1 MKNFNRVLAAAV
13 AVPVALG
20 QVLAISASAFN
31 GAVTEVTT
39 ADVKYVKPDINF
51 PTSVDKDATTITF
64 TQESNWNE
72 VLNSKLASA
81 DGKTFTVDAKA
92 VANTLGGSYYASL
105 IKDVVNASENPT
117 AEVSGSNVTITGTA
131 DFSSYVVPDL
141 KAKFAEQG
149 YGDLELNTDNMKAS
163 YTASVK
169 ADLANAKEAALELT
183 LTAGGKTY
191 TTTTVADYLDAI
203 YDDLSAQLTKIAA
216 DKGVSAE
223 DAAELANIGGDIKNK
238 AAGLR
243 DKIKLVQ
250 DANFAAKSY
259 DTADQ
264 VVAAA
269 INYAVKNNIASAAK
283 LPNTVDG
290 LAAKYGTTFD
300 TAVDSLNKS
309 LADADVN
316 VKISVTASDL
326 ANLAKDGSDFTV
338 AAAGGTYTVEF
349 TIPDEEAA
357 AVEEYA
363 KAEVAKLNLDKTVK
377 EVNTK
382 KTVSAT
388 VSTNGVVGF
397 DVDRAVEVVL
407 EDKAT
412 TTTTTTTE
420 DPDNPVTTTTTT
432 TEDPD
437 NPVTTTTTTTEDP
450 DNPVTT
456 TTTTTTEDPD
466 NPVTTTTTTTTED
479 PDNPVTTT
487 TTTTTEDPDNPV
499 TTTTTTTPAVDPSE
513 VDSIAVETVAAEAS
527 NGVYFS
533 KDKAFNASDLISAV
547 KLTLKNGKETVYDD
561 AASIDAYIGFKS
573 TPGEVYKT
581 VVDANAKLADKEKVG
596 KIYYQGGVDIYY
608 TTGVEG
614 SDTIAIDAKP
624 EVAVALKGDTNLN
637 RKVDNDDALQ
647 TLTYYSN
654 VNAGAKDVAFTDTA
668 KTNALLE
675 KLVYFVSDVDTESKL
690 GTDSKDK
697 LITNDDALFILTY
710 YAQQY
715 AGNKDDEETLWT
727 DVLANK
733 YLNKD

>member
-223 DAAELANIGGDIKNK
+223 DAAELANIGGDIKKK

-388 VSTNGVVGF
+388 VSASGVVGF

-432 TEDPD
+432 EDPD
-437 NPVTTTTTTTEDP
+437 NPVTTTTTTEDP
-450 DNPVTT
+450 DNPVSSTTTTDPNAPATSTT
-456 TTTTTTEDPD
+456 TTTDP
-466 NPVTTTTTTTTED
+466 NAPATSTTTTTD
-479 PDNPVTTT
+479 PDGPVI
-487 TTTTTEDPDNPV
+487 
-499 TTTTTTTPAVDPSE
+499 TTTTTPAVDPSE

-637 RKVDNDDALQ
+637 GKVDNDDALQ

-654 VNAGAKDVAFTDTA
+654 VNAGAKDVAFTATA

>member
-191 TTTTVADYLDAI
+191 TTTTFADYLDAI
-203 YDDLSAQLTKIAA
+203 YDDLSAQLTKIVT

-326 ANLAKDGSDFTV
+326 ATLAKDGSDFTV

-388 VSTNGVVGF
+388 VSASGVVGF

-420 DPDNPVTTTTTT
+420 DPDNPVSSTTTTT
-432 TEDPD
+432 DP
-437 NPVTTTTTTTEDP
+437 NAPATSTTTTTDP
-450 DNPVTT
+450 DGPVI
-456 TTTTTTEDPD
+456 
-466 NPVTTTTTTTTED
+466 
-479 PDNPVTTT
+479 
-487 TTTTTEDPDNPV
+487 
-499 TTTTTTTPAVDPSE
+499 TTTTTPAVDPSE

-637 RKVDNDDALQ
+637 GKVDNDDALQ

>member
-191 TTTTVADYLDAI
+191 TATTVADYLDAI
-203 YDDLSAQLTKIAA
+203 YDDLSAQLTKIAT

-290 LAAKYGTTFD
+290 LAAKYGTTFN

-326 ANLAKDGSDFTV
+326 AALAKDGSDFTV

-432 TEDPD
+432 T
-437 NPVTTTTTTTEDP
+437 
-450 DNPVTT
+450 
-456 TTTTTTEDPD
+456 
-466 NPVTTTTTTTTED
+466 
-479 PDNPVTTT
+479 
-487 TTTTTEDPDNPV
+487 
-499 TTTTTTTPAVDPSE
+499 PAVDP
-513 VDSIAVETVAAEAS
+513 
-527 NGVYFS
+527 
-533 KDKAFNASDLISAV
+533 
-547 KLTLKNGKETVYDD
+547 
-561 AASIDAYIGFKS
+561 
-573 TPGEVYKT
+573 
-581 VVDANAKLADKEKVG
+581 
-596 KIYYQGGVDIYY
+596 
-608 TTGVEG
+608 
-614 SDTIAIDAKP
+614 
-624 EVAVALKGDTNLN
+624 
-637 RKVDNDDALQ
+637 
-647 TLTYYSN
+647 
-654 VNAGAKDVAFTDTA
+654 
-668 KTNALLE
+668 
-675 KLVYFVSDVDTESKL
+675 
-690 GTDSKDK
+690 
-697 LITNDDALFILTY
+697 
-710 YAQQY
+710 
-715 AGNKDDEETLWT
+715 
-727 DVLANK
+727 
-733 YLNKD
+733 

>member
-191 TTTTVADYLDAI
+191 TATTVADYLDAI
-203 YDDLSAQLTKIAA
+203 YDDLSAQLTKIAT

-290 LAAKYGTTFD
+290 LAAKYGTTFN

-326 ANLAKDGSDFTV
+326 ATLAKDGSDFTV

-432 TEDPD
+432 EDPD
-437 NPVTTTTTTTEDP
+437 NPVTTTTTTEDP

-456 TTTTTTEDPD
+456 TTTTTG
-466 NPVTTTTTTTTED
+466 
-479 PDNPVTTT
+479 
-487 TTTTTEDPDNPV
+487 DPDNPV

-547 KLTLKNGKETVYDD
+547 KLTLKDGSETVYDD

-581 VVDANAKLADKEKVG
+581 VVDANAKLADKDKVG

-608 TTGVEG
+608 TTGAEG
-614 SDTIAIDAKP
+614 SDTLAIDTKP

-637 RKVDNDDALQ
+637 GKVDNDDALQ

-654 VNAGAKDVAFTDTA
+654 VNAGAKDVAFTATA

>member
-203 YDDLSAQLTKIAA
+203 YDDLSAQLTKIVA

-388 VSTNGVVGF
+388 VNTNGVVGF

-407 EDKAT
+407 EDKA

-450 DNPVTT
+450 DNPV
-456 TTTTTTEDPD
+456 
-466 NPVTTTTTTTTED
+466 TTTTTTED

-614 SDTIAIDAKP
+614 SDTIAIDTKP

-637 RKVDNDDALQ
+637 GKVDNDDALQ

-654 VNAGAKDVAFTDTA
+654 VNAGAKDVAFTATA

-675 KLVYFVSDVDTESKL
+675 KLVYFVSDADTESKL

>member
-363 KAEVAKLNLDKTVK
+363 KAEAAKLNLDKTVK

-388 VSTNGVVGF
+388 VNTNGVVGF

-420 DPDNPVTTTTTT
+420 NPDNPVTTTTTT

-437 NPVTTTTTTTEDP
+437 NPV
-450 DNPVTT
+450 
-456 TTTTTTEDPD
+456 
-466 NPVTTTTTTTTED
+466 
-479 PDNPVTTT
+479 TT

-547 KLTLKNGKETVYDD
+547 KLTLKDGSETVYDD

-614 SDTIAIDAKP
+614 SDTIAIDTKP

-637 RKVDNDDALQ
+637 GKVDNDDALQ

-654 VNAGAKDVAFTDTA
+654 VNAGAKDVAFTATA

>member
-300 TAVDSLNKS
+300 TAVNSLNKS

-388 VSTNGVVGF
+388 VSTDGVVGF

-432 TEDPD
+432 EDPD

-450 DNPVTT
+450 DNPV
-456 TTTTTTEDPD
+456 
-466 NPVTTTTTTTTED
+466 
-479 PDNPVTTT
+479 TT

-637 RKVDNDDALQ
+637 GKVDNDDALQ

-654 VNAGAKDVAFTDTA
+654 VNAGAKDVAFTATA

-710 YAQQY
+710 DAQQY

>member
-51 PTSVDKDATTITF
+51 PTSVDKNATTITF

-92 VANTLGGSYYASL
+92 IANTLGGSYYASL

-191 TTTTVADYLDAI
+191 TATTVADYLDAI
-203 YDDLSAQLTKIAA
+203 YDDLSAQLTKIAT

-290 LAAKYGTTFD
+290 LVAKYGTTFN

-326 ANLAKDGSDFTV
+326 AALAKDGSDFTV

-388 VSTNGVVGF
+388 VNTNGVVGF

-432 TEDPD
+432 EDPD
-437 NPVTTTTTTTEDP
+437 NPVTTTTTTEDP
-450 DNPVTT
+450 DNPVSSTT
-456 TTTTTTEDPD
+456 TTTDP
-466 NPVTTTTTTTTED
+466 NAPATS
-479 PDNPVTTT
+479 
-487 TTTTTEDPDNPV
+487 
-499 TTTTTTTPAVDPSE
+499 TTTTTPAVDPSE

-547 KLTLKNGKETVYDD
+547 KLTLKDGSETVYDD

-581 VVDANAKLADKEKVG
+581 VVDANAKLADKDKVG

-614 SDTIAIDAKP
+614 SDTIAIDTKP

-637 RKVDNDDALQ
+637 GKVDNDDALQ

>member
-191 TTTTVADYLDAI
+191 TATTVADYLDAI
-203 YDDLSAQLTKIAA
+203 YDDLSAQLTKIAT

-290 LAAKYGTTFD
+290 LAAKYGTTFN

-316 VKISVTASDL
+316 VKISVAASDL
-326 ANLAKDGSDFTV
+326 AALAKDGSDFTV

-432 TEDPD
+432 EDPDNPVTTTTTTEDPD
-437 NPVTTTTTTTEDP
+437 NPVTTTTTTEDP

-456 TTTTTTEDPD
+456 TTTTTG
-466 NPVTTTTTTTTED
+466 
-479 PDNPVTTT
+479 
-487 TTTTTEDPDNPV
+487 DPDNPV

-533 KDKAFNASDLISAV
+533 KDKAFNASDLISSV
-547 KLTLKNGKETVYDD
+547 KLTLKNSDKTVVYDD

-581 VVDANAKLADKEKVG
+581 VVDANAKLADKDKVG

-614 SDTIAIDAKP
+614 SDTFAIDTKP

-637 RKVDNDDALQ
+637 GKVDNDDALQ

-654 VNAGAKDVAFTDTA
+654 VNAGAKDVAFTATA

>member
-203 YDDLSAQLTKIAA
+203 YDDLSAQLTKIVT

-290 LAAKYGTTFD
+290 LVAKYGTTFN

-316 VKISVTASDL
+316 VKISVAASDL
-326 ANLAKDGSDFTV
+326 AALAKDGSDFTV

-388 VSTNGVVGF
+388 VNTNGVVGF

-432 TEDPD
+432 EDPD
-437 NPVTTTTTTTEDP
+437 NPVTTTTTTEDP
-450 DNPVTT
+450 DNPVSSTT
-456 TTTTTTEDPD
+456 TTTDPD
-466 NPVTTTTTTTTED
+466 APATSTTTTTD
-479 PDNPVTTT
+479 PNAPATS
-487 TTTTTEDPDNPV
+487 
-499 TTTTTTTPAVDPSE
+499 TTTTTPAVDPSE

-533 KDKAFNASDLISAV
+533 KDKAFNASDLISSV
-547 KLTLKNGKETVYDD
+547 KLTLKNSDKTVVYDD

-581 VVDANAKLADKEKVG
+581 VVDANAKLADKDKVG

-608 TTGVEG
+608 TTGVKG
-614 SDTIAIDAKP
+614 SDTIAIDTKP

-637 RKVDNDDALQ
+637 GKVDNDDALQ

-654 VNAGAKDVAFTDTA
+654 VNAGAKDVAFTATA

-675 KLVYFVSDVDTESKL
+675 KLVYFVSDADTESKL

>member
-1 MKNFNRVLAAAV
+1 
-13 AVPVALG
+13 
-20 QVLAISASAFN
+20 
-31 GAVTEVTT
+31 
-39 ADVKYVKPDINF
+39 
-51 PTSVDKDATTITF
+51 
-64 TQESNWNE
+64 
-72 VLNSKLASA
+72 
-81 DGKTFTVDAKA
+81 
-92 VANTLGGSYYASL
+92 
-105 IKDVVNASENPT
+105 
-117 AEVSGSNVTITGTA
+117 
-131 DFSSYVVPDL
+131 
-141 KAKFAEQG
+141 
-149 YGDLELNTDNMKAS
+149 MKAS

-191 TTTTVADYLDAI
+191 TATTVADYLDAI
-203 YDDLSAQLTKIAA
+203 YDDLSAQLTKIAT

-223 DAAELANIGGDIKNK
+223 ELANIGGDIKNK

-290 LAAKYGTTFD
+290 LVAKYGTTFN

-326 ANLAKDGSDFTV
+326 AALAKDGSDFTV

-407 EDKAT
+407 EDKA
-412 TTTTTTTE
+412 
-420 DPDNPVTTTTTT
+420 
-432 TEDPD
+432 
-437 NPVTTTTTTTEDP
+437 
-450 DNPVTT
+450 
-456 TTTTTTEDPD
+456 
-466 NPVTTTTTTTTED
+466 
-479 PDNPVTTT
+479 TTT

-581 VVDANAKLADKEKVG
+581 VVDANAKLADKDKVG

-614 SDTIAIDAKP
+614 SDTIAIDTKP

-637 RKVDNDDALQ
+637 GKVDNDDALQ

-654 VNAGAKDVAFTDTA
+654 VNAGAKDVAFTATA

>member
-191 TTTTVADYLDAI
+191 TATTVADYLDAI
-203 YDDLSAQLTKIAA
+203 YDDLSAQLTKIAT

-290 LAAKYGTTFD
+290 LVAKYGTTFN

-326 ANLAKDGSDFTV
+326 ATLAKDGSDFTV

-388 VSTNGVVGF
+388 VNTNGVVGF

-432 TEDPD
+432 EDPD
-437 NPVTTTTTTTEDP
+437 NPVSSTTTTTDP
-450 DNPVTT
+450 DAPATSTT
-456 TTTTTTEDPD
+456 TTTDP
-466 NPVTTTTTTTTED
+466 NAPATSTTTTTD
-479 PDNPVTTT
+479 PNAPATS
-487 TTTTTEDPDNPV
+487 
-499 TTTTTTTPAVDPSE
+499 TTTTTPAVDPSE
-513 VDSIAVETVAAEAS
+513 VDSIAVETVAAKAS

-547 KLTLKNGKETVYDD
+547 ELTLKDGSETVYDD

-581 VVDANAKLADKEKVG
+581 VVDANAKLADKDKVG

-614 SDTIAIDAKP
+614 SDTFAIDTKP

-637 RKVDNDDALQ
+637 GKVDNDDALQ

-654 VNAGAKDVAFTDTA
+654 VNAGAKDVAFTATA

>member
-51 PTSVDKDATTITF
+51 PTSVDKNATTITF

-92 VANTLGGSYYASL
+92 IANTLGGSYYASL

-191 TTTTVADYLDAI
+191 TATTVADYLDAI
-203 YDDLSAQLTKIAA
+203 YDDLSAQLTKIAT

-290 LAAKYGTTFD
+290 LVAKYGTTFN

-326 ANLAKDGSDFTV
+326 AALAKDGSDFTV

-388 VSTNGVVGF
+388 VNTNGVVGF

-432 TEDPD
+432 EDPD
-437 NPVTTTTTTTEDP
+437 NPVTTTTTTEDP
-450 DNPVTT
+450 DNPVSSTT
-456 TTTTTTEDPD
+456 TTTDP
-466 NPVTTTTTTTTED
+466 NAPATSTTTTTD
-479 PDNPVTTT
+479 PNAPATS
-487 TTTTTEDPDNPV
+487 
-499 TTTTTTTPAVDPSE
+499 TTTTTPAVDPSE

-547 KLTLKNGKETVYDD
+547 KLTLKDGSETVYDD

-581 VVDANAKLADKEKVG
+581 VVDANAKLADKDKVG

-614 SDTIAIDAKP
+614 SDTIAIDTKP

-637 RKVDNDDALQ
+637 GKVDNDDALQ

-654 VNAGAKDVAFTDTA
+654 VNAGAKDVVFTDTA

>member
-92 VANTLGGSYYASL
+92 IANTLGGSYYASL

-191 TTTTVADYLDAI
+191 TATTVADYLDAI
-203 YDDLSAQLTKIAA
+203 YDDLSAQLTKIAT

-290 LAAKYGTTFD
+290 LAAKYGTTFN

-316 VKISVTASDL
+316 VKISVAASDL
-326 ANLAKDGSDFTV
+326 AALAKDGSDFTV

-388 VSTNGVVGF
+388 VNTNGVVGF

-432 TEDPD
+432 EDPD
-437 NPVTTTTTTTEDP
+437 NPVTTTTTTTG
-450 DNPVTT
+450 
-456 TTTTTTEDPD
+456 
-466 NPVTTTTTTTTED
+466 
-479 PDNPVTTT
+479 
-487 TTTTTEDPDNPV
+487 DPDNPV

-533 KDKAFNASDLISAV
+533 KDKAFNASDLISSV
-547 KLTLKNGKETVYDD
+547 KLTLKNSDKTVVYDD

-581 VVDANAKLADKEKVG
+581 VVDANAKLTDKDKVG

-637 RKVDNDDALQ
+637 GKVDNDDALQ

-675 KLVYFVSDVDTESKL
+675 KLVYFVSDADTESKL

>member
-300 TAVDSLNKS
+300 TAVNSLNKS

-388 VSTNGVVGF
+388 VSTDGVVGF

-432 TEDPD
+432 
-437 NPVTTTTTTTEDP
+437 EDP

-466 NPVTTTTTTTTED
+466 NPV
-479 PDNPVTTT
+479 TT

-637 RKVDNDDALQ
+637 GKVDNDDALQ

-654 VNAGAKDVAFTDTA
+654 VNAGAKDVAFTATA

>member
-223 DAAELANIGGDIKNK
+223 DAAELANIGGDIKKK

-326 ANLAKDGSDFTV
+326 ATLAKDGSDFTV

-388 VSTNGVVGF
+388 VSASGVVGF

-432 TEDPD
+432 EDPD
-437 NPVTTTTTTTEDP
+437 NPVTTTTTTEDP
-450 DNPVTT
+450 DNPVSSTT
-456 TTTTTTEDPD
+456 TTTDP
-466 NPVTTTTTTTTED
+466 NAPATSTTTTTD
-479 PDNPVTTT
+479 PNAPATSTTT
-487 TTTTTEDPDNPV
+487 TTDPDGPV
-499 TTTTTTTPAVDPSE
+499 ITTTTTPAVDPSE

-637 RKVDNDDALQ
+637 GKVDNDDALQ

-654 VNAGAKDVAFTDTA
+654 VNAGAKDVAFTATA

>member
-191 TTTTVADYLDAI
+191 TATTVADYLDAI
-203 YDDLSAQLTKIAA
+203 YDDLSAQLTKIAT

-290 LAAKYGTTFD
+290 LVAKYGTTFN

-326 ANLAKDGSDFTV
+326 AALAKDGSDFTV

-432 TEDPD
+432 EDPD
-437 NPVTTTTTTTEDP
+437 NPV
-450 DNPVTT
+450 
-456 TTTTTTEDPD
+456 
-466 NPVTTTTTTTTED
+466 
-479 PDNPVTTT
+479 TT

-581 VVDANAKLADKEKVG
+581 VVDANAKLADKDKVG

-614 SDTIAIDAKP
+614 SDTIAIDTKP

-637 RKVDNDDALQ
+637 GKVDNDDALQ

-654 VNAGAKDVAFTDTA
+654 VNAGAKDVAFTATA

>member
-203 YDDLSAQLTKIAA
+203 YDDLSAQLTKIVA

-388 VSTNGVVGF
+388 VSTDGVVGF

-407 EDKAT
+407 EDKA
-412 TTTTTTTE
+412 
-420 DPDNPVTTTTTT
+420 
-432 TEDPD
+432 
-437 NPVTTTTTTTEDP
+437 
-450 DNPVTT
+450 
-456 TTTTTTEDPD
+456 
-466 NPVTTTTTTTTED
+466 
-479 PDNPVTTT
+479 TTT

-533 KDKAFNASDLISAV
+533 KDKAFNASDLISSV

-637 RKVDNDDALQ
+637 GKVDNDDALQ

-654 VNAGAKDVAFTDTA
+654 VNAGAKDVAFTATA

>member
-191 TTTTVADYLDAI
+191 TATTVADYLDAI
-203 YDDLSAQLTKIAA
+203 YDDLSAQLTKIAT

-290 LAAKYGTTFD
+290 LAAKYGTTFN

-326 ANLAKDGSDFTV
+326 ATLAKDGSDFTV

-432 TEDPD
+432 EDPDNPVTTTTTTEDPD
-437 NPVTTTTTTTEDP
+437 NPVTTTTTTEDP

-456 TTTTTTEDPD
+456 TTTTTG
-466 NPVTTTTTTTTED
+466 
-479 PDNPVTTT
+479 
-487 TTTTTEDPDNPV
+487 DPDNPV

-547 KLTLKNGKETVYDD
+547 KLTLKDGSETVYDD

-581 VVDANAKLADKEKVG
+581 VVDANAKLADKDKVG

-608 TTGVEG
+608 TTGAEG
-614 SDTIAIDAKP
+614 SDTLAIDTKP

-637 RKVDNDDALQ
+637 GKVDNDDALQ

-654 VNAGAKDVAFTDTA
+654 VNAGAKDVAFTATA

>member
-191 TTTTVADYLDAI
+191 TATTVADYLDAI
-203 YDDLSAQLTKIAA
+203 YDDLSAQLTKIAT

-223 DAAELANIGGDIKNK
+223 DAAELANIGSDVKNK

-290 LAAKYGTTFD
+290 LAAKYGTTFN

-326 ANLAKDGSDFTV
+326 ATLVKDGSDFTV

-407 EDKAT
+407 EDKA
-412 TTTTTTTE
+412 
-420 DPDNPVTTTTTT
+420 
-432 TEDPD
+432 
-437 NPVTTTTTTTEDP
+437 
-450 DNPVTT
+450 
-456 TTTTTTEDPD
+456 
-466 NPVTTTTTTTTED
+466 
-479 PDNPVTTT
+479 TTT

-581 VVDANAKLADKEKVG
+581 VVDANAKLADKDKVG

-614 SDTIAIDAKP
+614 SDTIAIDTKP

-637 RKVDNDDALQ
+637 GKVDNDDALQ

-654 VNAGAKDVAFTDTA
+654 VNAGAKDVAFTATA

-733 YLNKD
+733 YLNK

>member
-203 YDDLSAQLTKIAA
+203 YDDLSAQLTKIAT

-300 TAVDSLNKS
+300 TAVNSLNKS

-326 ANLAKDGSDFTV
+326 ATLAKDGSDFTV

-388 VSTNGVVGF
+388 VSTDGVVGF

-432 TEDPD
+432 EDPD
-437 NPVTTTTTTTEDP
+437 NPV
-450 DNPVTT
+450 
-456 TTTTTTEDPD
+456 
-466 NPVTTTTTTTTED
+466 
-479 PDNPVTTT
+479 TT

-533 KDKAFNASDLISAV
+533 KDKAFNASDLISSV

-637 RKVDNDDALQ
+637 GKVDNDDALQ

-654 VNAGAKDVAFTDTA
+654 VNAGAKDVAFTATA

>member
-203 YDDLSAQLTKIAA
+203 YDDLSAQLTKIVA

-290 LAAKYGTTFD
+290 LAAKYGTTFN

-388 VSTNGVVGF
+388 VNTNGVVGF

-407 EDKAT
+407 EDKA
-412 TTTTTTTE
+412 
-420 DPDNPVTTTTTT
+420 
-432 TEDPD
+432 
-437 NPVTTTTTTTEDP
+437 
-450 DNPVTT
+450 
-456 TTTTTTEDPD
+456 
-466 NPVTTTTTTTTED
+466 
-479 PDNPVTTT
+479 TTT

-533 KDKAFNASDLISAV
+533 KDKAFNASDLISSV

-614 SDTIAIDAKP
+614 SDTIAIDTKP

-637 RKVDNDDALQ
+637 GKVDNDDALQ

-654 VNAGAKDVAFTDTA
+654 VNAGAKDVAFTATA

-675 KLVYFVSDVDTESKL
+675 KLVYFVSDADTESKL

>member
-191 TTTTVADYLDAI
+191 TATTVADYLDAI
-203 YDDLSAQLTKIAA
+203 YDDLSAQLTKIAT

-290 LAAKYGTTFD
+290 LVAKYGTTFN

-326 ANLAKDGSDFTV
+326 AALAKDGSDFTV

-432 TEDPD
+432 EDPD
-437 NPVTTTTTTTEDP
+437 NPVTTTTTTEDP
-450 DNPVTT
+450 DNPV
-456 TTTTTTEDPD
+456 
-466 NPVTTTTTTTTED
+466 
-479 PDNPVTTT
+479 TT

-581 VVDANAKLADKEKVG
+581 VVDANAKLADKDKVG

-614 SDTIAIDAKP
+614 SDTIAIDTKP

-637 RKVDNDDALQ
+637 GKVDNDDALQ

-654 VNAGAKDVAFTDTA
+654 VNAGAKDVAFTATA

>member
-191 TTTTVADYLDAI
+191 TATTVADYLDAI
-203 YDDLSAQLTKIAA
+203 YDDLSAQLTKIAT

-290 LAAKYGTTFD
+290 LVAKYGTTFN

-326 ANLAKDGSDFTV
+326 ATLAKDGSDFTV

-388 VSTNGVVGF
+388 VNTNGVVGF

-432 TEDPD
+432 EDPD
-437 NPVTTTTTTTEDP
+437 NPVTTTTTTEDP
-450 DNPVTT
+450 DNPVSSTT
-456 TTTTTTEDPD
+456 TTTDPD
-466 NPVTTTTTTTTED
+466 APATSTTTTTD
-479 PDNPVTTT
+479 PNAPATSTTT
-487 TTTTTEDPDNPV
+487 TTDPNAPA
-499 TTTTTTTPAVDPSE
+499 TSTTTTTPAVDPSE
-513 VDSIAVETVAAEAS
+513 VDSIAVETVAAKAS

-547 KLTLKNGKETVYDD
+547 KLTLKDGSETVYDD

-581 VVDANAKLADKEKVG
+581 VVDANAKLADKDKVG

-614 SDTIAIDAKP
+614 SDTFAIDTKP

-637 RKVDNDDALQ
+637 GKVDNDDALQ

-654 VNAGAKDVAFTDTA
+654 VNAGAKDVAFTATA

>member
-300 TAVDSLNKS
+300 TAVNSLNKS

-388 VSTNGVVGF
+388 VSTDGVVGF

-432 TEDPD
+432 EDPD

-450 DNPVTT
+450 DNPV
-456 TTTTTTEDPD
+456 
-466 NPVTTTTTTTTED
+466 
-479 PDNPVTTT
+479 TT

-637 RKVDNDDALQ
+637 GKVDNDDALQ

-654 VNAGAKDVAFTDTA
+654 VNAGAKDVAFTATA

>member
-203 YDDLSAQLTKIAA
+203 YDDLSAQLTKIVT

-290 LAAKYGTTFD
+290 LVAKYGTTFN

-316 VKISVTASDL
+316 VKISVAASDL
-326 ANLAKDGSDFTV
+326 AALAKDGSDFTV

-388 VSTNGVVGF
+388 VNTNGVVGF

-432 TEDPD
+432 EDPD
-437 NPVTTTTTTTEDP
+437 NPVTTTTTTEDP
-450 DNPVTT
+450 DNPVSSTT
-456 TTTTTTEDPD
+456 TTTDPD
-466 NPVTTTTTTTTED
+466 APATSTTTTTD
-479 PDNPVTTT
+479 PNAPATSTTT
-487 TTTTTEDPDNPV
+487 TTDPNAPA
-499 TTTTTTTPAVDPSE
+499 TSTTTTTPAVDPSE

-533 KDKAFNASDLISAV
+533 KDKAFNASDLISSV
-547 KLTLKNGKETVYDD
+547 KLTLKNSDKTVVYDD

-581 VVDANAKLADKEKVG
+581 VVDANAKLADKDKVG

-608 TTGVEG
+608 TTGVKG
-614 SDTIAIDAKP
+614 SDTIAIDTKP

-637 RKVDNDDALQ
+637 GKVDNDDALQ

-654 VNAGAKDVAFTDTA
+654 VNAGAKDVAFTATA

-675 KLVYFVSDVDTESKL
+675 KLVYFVSDADTESKL

>member
-191 TTTTVADYLDAI
+191 TATTVADYLDAI

-290 LAAKYGTTFD
+290 LVAKYGTTFN

-326 ANLAKDGSDFTV
+326 AALAKDGSDFTV

-388 VSTNGVVGF
+388 VNTNGVVGF

-437 NPVTTTTTTTEDP
+437 NPVTTTTTTENP
-450 DNPVTT
+450 DNPV
-456 TTTTTTEDPD
+456 
-466 NPVTTTTTTTTED
+466 
-479 PDNPVTTT
+479 TT

-533 KDKAFNASDLISAV
+533 KDKAFNASDLISSV

-581 VVDANAKLADKEKVG
+581 VVDANAKLADKDKVG

-637 RKVDNDDALQ
+637 GKVDNDDALQ

-654 VNAGAKDVAFTDTA
+654 VNAGAKDVAFTATA

>member
-223 DAAELANIGGDIKNK
+223 DAAELANIGGDIKKK

-326 ANLAKDGSDFTV
+326 ATLAKDGSDFTV

-388 VSTNGVVGF
+388 VSASGVVGF

-432 TEDPD
+432 EDPD
-437 NPVTTTTTTTEDP
+437 NPVSSTTTTTDP
-450 DNPVTT
+450 NAPATSTT
-456 TTTTTTEDPD
+456 TTTDPD
-466 NPVTTTTTTTTED
+466 GPVI
-479 PDNPVTTT
+479 
-487 TTTTTEDPDNPV
+487 
-499 TTTTTTTPAVDPSE
+499 TTTTTPAVDPSE

-637 RKVDNDDALQ
+637 GKVDNDDALQ

-654 VNAGAKDVAFTDTA
+654 VNAGAKDVAFTATA

>member
-223 DAAELANIGGDIKNK
+223 DAAELANIGGDIKKK

-326 ANLAKDGSDFTV
+326 ATLAKDGSDFTV

-388 VSTNGVVGF
+388 VSASGVVGF

-432 TEDPD
+432 EDPD
-437 NPVTTTTTTTEDP
+437 NPVSSTTTTTDP
-450 DNPVTT
+450 NAPATSTT
-456 TTTTTTEDPD
+456 TTTDP
-466 NPVTTTTTTTTED
+466 NAPATSTTTTTD
-479 PDNPVTTT
+479 PDGPVI
-487 TTTTTEDPDNPV
+487 
-499 TTTTTTTPAVDPSE
+499 TTTTTPAVDPSE

-637 RKVDNDDALQ
+637 GKVDNDDALQ

-654 VNAGAKDVAFTDTA
+654 VNAGAKDVAFTATA

>member
-191 TTTTVADYLDAI
+191 TATTVADYLDAI
-203 YDDLSAQLTKIAA
+203 YDDLSAQLTKIAT

-290 LAAKYGTTFD
+290 LVAKYGTTFN

-326 ANLAKDGSDFTV
+326 AALAKDGSDFTV

-407 EDKAT
+407 EDKA
-412 TTTTTTTE
+412 
-420 DPDNPVTTTTTT
+420 
-432 TEDPD
+432 
-437 NPVTTTTTTTEDP
+437 
-450 DNPVTT
+450 
-456 TTTTTTEDPD
+456 
-466 NPVTTTTTTTTED
+466 
-479 PDNPVTTT
+479 TTT

-581 VVDANAKLADKEKVG
+581 VVDANAKLADKDKVG

-614 SDTIAIDAKP
+614 SDTIAIDTKP

-637 RKVDNDDALQ
+637 GKVDNDDALQ

-654 VNAGAKDVAFTDTA
+654 VNAGAKDVAFTATA

>member
-432 TEDPD
+432 T
-437 NPVTTTTTTTEDP
+437 
-450 DNPVTT
+450 
-456 TTTTTTEDPD
+456 
-466 NPVTTTTTTTTED
+466 
-479 PDNPVTTT
+479 
-487 TTTTTEDPDNPV
+487 
-499 TTTTTTTPAVDPSE
+499 PAVDPSE

-637 RKVDNDDALQ
+637 GKVDNDDALQ

>member
-203 YDDLSAQLTKIAA
+203 YDDLSAQLTKIVA

-388 VSTNGVVGF
+388 VSTDGVVGF

-432 TEDPD
+432 EDPDNPVTTTTTTENPDNPVTTTTTTTTEDPD

-456 TTTTTTEDPD
+456 TTTTT
-466 NPVTTTTTTTTED
+466 
-479 PDNPVTTT
+479 
-487 TTTTTEDPDNPV
+487 
-499 TTTTTTTPAVDPSE
+499 PAVDPSA

-547 KLTLKNGKETVYDD
+547 KLTLKDGSETVYDD

-614 SDTIAIDAKP
+614 SDTIAIDTKP

-637 RKVDNDDALQ
+637 GKVDNDDALQ

-654 VNAGAKDVAFTDTA
+654 VNAGAKDVAFTATA

>member
-203 YDDLSAQLTKIAA
+203 YDDLSAQLTKIVA

-388 VSTNGVVGF
+388 VNTNGVVGF

-407 EDKAT
+407 EDKA
-412 TTTTTTTE
+412 
-420 DPDNPVTTTTTT
+420 
-432 TEDPD
+432 
-437 NPVTTTTTTTEDP
+437 
-450 DNPVTT
+450 
-456 TTTTTTEDPD
+456 
-466 NPVTTTTTTTTED
+466 
-479 PDNPVTTT
+479 TTT

-533 KDKAFNASDLISAV
+533 KDKAFNASDLISSV
-547 KLTLKNGKETVYDD
+547 KLTLKNSNETVVYDD

-581 VVDANAKLADKEKVG
+581 VVDANAKLADKDKVG

-637 RKVDNDDALQ
+637 GKVDNDDALQ

-654 VNAGAKDVAFTDTA
+654 VNAGAKDVAFTATA

>member
-203 YDDLSAQLTKIAA
+203 YDDLSAQLTKIVA

-388 VSTNGVVGF
+388 VSTDGVVGF

-432 TEDPD
+432 T
-437 NPVTTTTTTTEDP
+437 
-450 DNPVTT
+450 
-456 TTTTTTEDPD
+456 
-466 NPVTTTTTTTTED
+466 
-479 PDNPVTTT
+479 
-487 TTTTTEDPDNPV
+487 
-499 TTTTTTTPAVDPSE
+499 PAVDPSA

-547 KLTLKNGKETVYDD
+547 KLTLKDGSETVYDD

-614 SDTIAIDAKP
+614 SDTIAIDTKP

-637 RKVDNDDALQ
+637 GKVDNDDALQ

-654 VNAGAKDVAFTDTA
+654 VNAGAKDVAFTATA

>member
-191 TTTTVADYLDAI
+191 TATTVADYLDAI

-290 LAAKYGTTFD
+290 LVAKYGTTFN

-326 ANLAKDGSDFTV
+326 AALAKDGSDFTV

-388 VSTNGVVGF
+388 VNTNGVVGF

-432 TEDPD
+432 EDPD

-450 DNPVTT
+450 DNPV
-456 TTTTTTEDPD
+456 
-466 NPVTTTTTTTTED
+466 
-479 PDNPVTTT
+479 TT

-533 KDKAFNASDLISAV
+533 KDKAFNASDLISSV

-581 VVDANAKLADKEKVG
+581 VVDANAKLADKDKVG

-637 RKVDNDDALQ
+637 GKVDNDDALQ

-654 VNAGAKDVAFTDTA
+654 VNAGAKDVAFTATA

>member
-191 TTTTVADYLDAI
+191 TTTTFADYLDAI

-223 DAAELANIGGDIKNK
+223 DAAELANIGGDIKKK

-326 ANLAKDGSDFTV
+326 ATLAKDGSDFTV

-412 TTTTTTTE
+412 TTTTTTE

-432 TEDPD
+432 EDPD
-437 NPVTTTTTTTEDP
+437 NPVSSTTTTTDP
-450 DNPVTT
+450 NAPATSTT
-456 TTTTTTEDPD
+456 TTTDPD
-466 NPVTTTTTTTTED
+466 GPVI
-479 PDNPVTTT
+479 
-487 TTTTTEDPDNPV
+487 
-499 TTTTTTTPAVDPSE
+499 TTTTTPAVDPSE

-533 KDKAFNASDLISAV
+533 KDKAFNASDLISSV

-637 RKVDNDDALQ
+637 GKVDNDDALQ

>member
-92 VANTLGGSYYASL
+92 IANTLGGSYYASL

-191 TTTTVADYLDAI
+191 TATTVADYLDAI
-203 YDDLSAQLTKIAA
+203 YDDLSAQLTKIAT

-290 LAAKYGTTFD
+290 LAAKYGTTFN

-316 VKISVTASDL
+316 VKISVAASDL
-326 ANLAKDGSDFTV
+326 AALAKDGSDFTV

-388 VSTNGVVGF
+388 VNTNGVVGF

-432 TEDPD
+432 EDPDNPVTTTTTTEDPD
-437 NPVTTTTTTTEDP
+437 NPVTTTTTTEDP

-456 TTTTTTEDPD
+456 TTTTTGDPD
-466 NPVTTTTTTTTED
+466 NPVTTTTTTTG
-479 PDNPVTTT
+479 
-487 TTTTTEDPDNPV
+487 DPDNPV

-533 KDKAFNASDLISAV
+533 KDKAFNASDLISSV
-547 KLTLKNGKETVYDD
+547 KLTLKNSDKTVVYDD

-581 VVDANAKLADKEKVG
+581 VVDANAKLTDKDKVG

-637 RKVDNDDALQ
+637 GKVDNDDALQ

-675 KLVYFVSDVDTESKL
+675 KLVYFVSDADTESKL